1 MPAEKYT
8 AIYNDLKQKIEE
20 GLYAPQSVLPS
31 ENILTTRYGV
41 SRNTVQRAIAKLAD
55 GYGAGVLRPFE
66 ARVIVG

>member
-8 AIYNDLKQKIEE
+8 AIYNDLKQKIE

-41 SRNTVQRAIAKLAD
+41 FRNTVRRAIAKLAD